1 VAAMAARVRTGG
13 QASHSSAGN
22 FACRG
27 KTVLIRRGYR
37 LRPRGSA
44 CEERACPVGARS
56 CRGLGE
62 PGKTLDAMVDVKA
75 LQQLQ
80 KGQASP
86 GWMTVPTAAITRSRT
101 RTSQDSAGA
110 LASQMPS
117 I

>member
-1 VAAMAARVRTGG
+1 
-13 QASHSSAGN
+13 
-22 FACRG
+22 
-27 KTVLIRRGYR
+27 
-37 LRPRGSA
+37 
-44 CEERACPVGARS
+44 
-56 CRGLGE
+56 
-62 PGKTLDAMVDVKA
+62 MVDVKA

-86 GWMTVPTAAITRSRT
+86 GWMMVPTAAITRSRT